1 MRYEILQADK
11 IPLDLI
17 SFVELEL
24 RMDLIPYDLLRR
36 TSERMRQSSRTF
48 PAFTSM
54 ARSSTGC
61 FPPWMPSMEG
71 TLGWPTPRSAAKR
84 RS

>member
-1 MRYEILQADK
+1 MTNAEVWKKVEELRMRYEILQADK

-54 ARSSTGC
+54 ARSLIGST
-61 FPPWMPSMEG
+61 SSVV
-71 TLGWPTPRSAAKR
+71 RS
-84 RS
+84 